1 MGMSMRVVAMVA
13 GLLSIGVTWVESSVA
28 QERPQKGQSPDRLEM
43 TRQVR
48 GENSESFDTTA
59 TESLRH
65 ARKQPQ
71 MTPQQ
76 STDAF
81 LSLDRDHDMLLS
93 RSELPREM
101 VVLRVQFDKYDLD
114 RDHRL
119 SYSEFAN
126 YTDAVPDELARS
138 QP

>member
-1 MGMSMRVVAMVA
+1 MRVVAMVA
-13 GLLSIGVTWVESSVA
+13 GLLPAGVTWVGSAVA
-28 QERPQKGQSPDRLEM
+28 QERPQKGQSAGRVEM
-43 TRQVR
+43 TRQIQ
-48 GENSESFDTTA
+48 GENSKSFETTA

-65 ARKQPQ
+65 ARKRPL

-81 LSLDRDHDMLLS
+81 LGLDRDHDMLLS
-93 RSELPREM
+93 RSELPKEM
-101 VVLRVQFDKYDLD
+101 VVLRAQFDKYDLD

-126 YTDAVPDELARS
+126 YTDVVPDELARS

>member
-1 MGMSMRVVAMVA
+1 MGISMRVVALVV
-13 GLLSIGVTWVESSVA
+13 GLLPVSATWVESAVA
-28 QERPQKGQSPDRLEM
+28 QERPQKGQSAGRVEM
-43 TRQVR
+43 TRQVQ
-48 GENSESFDTTA
+48 GENSKSFETTA

-65 ARKQPQ
+65 ARKRPL

-81 LSLDRDHDMLLS
+81 LGLDRDRDMLLS
-93 RSELPREM
+93 RSELPKEM
-101 VVLRVQFDKYDLD
+101 IVLRGQFDKYDLD

-126 YTDAVPDELARS
+126 YTDVVPDELARS

>member
-1 MGMSMRVVAMVA
+1 MRVVAMVA
-13 GLLSIGVTWVESSVA
+13 GLSLAGAAWVGSVVA
-28 QERPQKGQSPDRLEM
+28 QERPQKGQSAGRLETM
-43 TRQVR
+43 RQIQ
-48 GENSESFDTTA
+48 GDNSKSFETTA

-65 ARKQPQ
+65 ARKQPL

-101 VVLRVQFDKYDLD
+101 VVLRAQFDKYDMD

-126 YTDAVPDELARS
+126 YTDVVPDELAQSR
-138 QP
+138 P

>member
-1 MGMSMRVVAMVA
+1 MRVVATVA
-13 GLLSIGVTWVESSVA
+13 VLLPVSVAWVESAVA
-28 QERPQKGQSPDRLEM
+28 QERPQKGQSAGRVEM
-43 TRQVR
+43 TRQVQ
-48 GENSESFDTTA
+48 GENSKSFETTA

-65 ARKQPQ
+65 ARKQPL

-81 LSLDRDHDMLLS
+81 LGLDRDGDMLLS
-93 RSELPREM
+93 RSELPKEM
-101 VVLRVQFDKYDLD
+101 IVLRAQFDKYDLD

-119 SYSEFAN
+119 SYSEFAS
-126 YTDAVPDELARS
+126 YTDVVPDELARS

>member
-1 MGMSMRVVAMVA
+1 MGMSMRVVATVA
-13 GLLSIGVTWVESSVA
+13 VLLPVSVAWVESAVA
-28 QERPQKGQSPDRLEM
+28 QERPQKGQSAGRVEM
-43 TRQVR
+43 TRQVQ
-48 GENSESFDTTA
+48 GENSKSFETTA

-65 ARKQPQ
+65 ARKQPL

-81 LSLDRDHDMLLS
+81 LGLDRDGDMLLS
-93 RSELPREM
+93 RSELPKEM
-101 VVLRVQFDKYDLD
+101 IVLRAQFDKYDLD

-119 SYSEFAN
+119 SYSEFAS
-126 YTDAVPDELARS
+126 YTDVVPDELARS